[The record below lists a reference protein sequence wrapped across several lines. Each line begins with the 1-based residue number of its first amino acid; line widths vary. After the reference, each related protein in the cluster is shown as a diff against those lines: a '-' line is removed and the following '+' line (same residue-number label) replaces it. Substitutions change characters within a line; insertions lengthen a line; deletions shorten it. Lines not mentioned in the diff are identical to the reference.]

1 MRAHVPDHPRPH
13 RCGVAVPTTSMTICP
28 GHKAAQGC
36 LRMSCSCVYLLSA
49 TPMTPLI
56 CCYPQELLTRFQG
69 WRGHSQEAKRASA
82 GGHRHPRHVKRLGRF
97 SSRVWS
103 PGCPCSRCGACSV
116 PLPGGQ
122 PWTPTVTLP
131 QGRNGLHA
139 WRMAVLSPWRER
151 SLGRYVHGACMR
163 RTLLDLAP
171 IISATVCHQ
180 RNDVERYSR
189 CTSVRDIV

>member
-1 MRAHVPDHPRPH
+1 VNRPTVCH
-13 RCGVAVPTTSMTICP
+13 ANDS
-28 GHKAAQGC
+28 AN
-36 LRMSCSCVYLLSA
+36 LLLS
-49 TPMTPLI
+49 
-56 CCYPQELLTRFQG
+56 QELLTRFQG

-82 GGHRHPRHVKRLGRF
+82 GGQRHPRHVKRLGRF

-151 SLGRYVHGACMR
+151 SLCRYVHGACMR
-163 RTLLDLAP
+163 RTLLDLTP

-189 CTSVRDIV
+189 CMTAQEDDEEENKEASSHAAMMGRRHGEP